1 MLRKCRAT
9 SAIIILLILICL
21 TTSCTPTANN
31 NLSSSENVKAF
42 CTTLQNGGFTIK
54 QVPFLPVDLM
64 KLYEAGR
71 LPSVAGN
78 NFGAPY
84 KGLFGALPA
93 GMEITDESQLVNAQA
108 QIEKWLYTTP
118 GLIKGWQINPDE
130 AVVLITKTPPECD
143 YFSYCGFIFYKYYE
157 KDQASKWVWT
167 SFNDPLNNLT
177 IKTSGTPNGDEGN
190 PYNQDTVIIL
200 TADKNTDQ
208 RVRSALIANGY
219 PEDIINTYVIPS
231 SMVKLGIGPE
241 YDTIVFGH
249 RVALFTDEEAG
260 QEYVNKV
267 SLAYRVTPTSPG
279 EFDPFP
285 APELR
290 VRGTGKTE
298 VDYQPALDEL
308 RHAIIAKYSDLN
320 AEELVT
326 SVWLSE
332 SYDAVQ
338 RGVFVAGESR
348 DTIYMRSDSFTLGDA
363 PNECVIVYGVNHAL
377 SGKATYANL
386 NFYGEALW
394 NGVAGIYSI
403 DYAGSAEPFLPN
415 NPLAKYLYVVKF
427 VRTGSSEKT
436 TVVVPTGPGVQGV
449 GLNELAFIGFRAYL
463 EPATKVGPNNTEL
476 LYDRVIK
483 FSPKK

>member
-1 MLRKCRAT
+1 MLRTFRAT

-21 TTSCTPTANN
+21 TTSCTPAADT
-31 NLSSSENVKAF
+31 NLTSSDNINAF
-42 CTTLQNGGFTIK
+42 CATLEKNGFTLK
-54 QVPFLPVDLM
+54 QAPFLPVDLL

-71 LPSVAGN
+71 LSSCAGN

-84 KGLFGALPA
+84 KALFGALPEN
-93 GMEITDESQLVNAQA
+93 MEIKDESQLNNAQE
-108 QIEKWLYTTP
+108 QIQNWLYSSQ
-118 GLIKGWQINPDE
+118 GLIKGWQMNPDE
-130 AVVLITKTPPECD
+130 AVVLIIKTPPECA

-157 KDQASKWVWT
+157 KDKQSKWVWT

-177 IKTSGTPNGDEGN
+177 IKTSGTPNGVKGN
-190 PYNQDTVIIL
+190 PYNQDTVIIF

-208 RVRSALIANGY
+208 HIRSALISTGY
-219 PEDIINTYVIPS
+219 SADIINTYVIPS

-241 YDTIVFGH
+241 FDTIVVGH
-249 RVALFTDEEAG
+249 RAALFADEKTG

-267 SLAYRVTPTSPG
+267 SLAFRVTPTSQG

-298 VDYQPALDEL
+298 VDFQPVLDEL
-308 RHAIIAKYSDLN
+308 RQAILTKYS
-320 AEELVT
+320 ELYADELGT

-338 RGVFVAGESR
+338 RGVFVGGESR
-348 DTIYMRSDSFTLGDA
+348 DTVYLRSDTFTLGDD
-363 PNECVIVYGVNHAL
+363 PNECIIVYGVNHAL
-377 SGKATYANL
+377 SGKATYANCS
-386 NFYGEALW
+386 FYGEAVW
-394 NGVAGIYSI
+394 NGVAGIYNI

-415 NPLAKYLYVVKF
+415 NPLAKYLYVCKF
-427 VRTGSSEKT
+427 VRISSSEKT
-436 TVVVPTGPGVQGV
+436 CVVVPTGPGVQEV
-449 GLNELAFIGFRAYL
+449 GLDELAFIGFRAYL
-463 EPATKVGPNNTEL
+463 EPSTKVGPNSIEL

-483 FSPKK
+483 FSPEK

>member
-1 MLRKCRAT
+1 MLRKFRAT
-9 SAIIILLILICL
+9 SAIIIFLVLACL
-21 TTSCTPTANN
+21 VTSCTPAAKTD
-31 NLSSSENVKAF
+31 LTSSESIQAF
-42 CTTLQNGGFTIK
+42 CATLEKNGFTTS
-54 QVPFLPVDLM
+54 QVPFLPVDLI

-71 LPSVAGN
+71 LSSCAGN

-93 GMEITDESQLVNAQA
+93 GMEITDESQLANAQA
-108 QIEKWLYTTP
+108 QIEKWLYNTP
-118 GLIKGWQINPDE
+118 GYIKGWQINPNE
-130 AVVLITKTPPECD
+130 AVVLITKTPPECA

-177 IKTSGTPNGDEGN
+177 IKTSGTPNGEKGN

-241 YDTIVFGH
+241 CDTIVFGH
-249 RVALFTDEEAG
+249 RVALFTDQEAG
-260 QEYVNKV
+260 DEYVKKI
-267 SLAYRVTPTSPG
+267 SLAYRVTPTSSG
-279 EFDPFP
+279 ELDPFP

-308 RHAIIAKYSDLN
+308 RRAILAEYSDLK
-320 AEELVT
+320 AEELGT
-326 SVWLSE
+326 SVWLAE

-338 RGVFVAGESR
+338 RGVFVGGESR
-348 DTIYMRSDSFTLGDA
+348 DTIYTRSEPFTLGDD

-377 SGKATYANL
+377 SGKATYANIC
-386 NFYGEALW
+386 FYGEAIW
-394 NGVAGIYSI
+394 NGVSGIYSV

-427 VRTGSSEKT
+427 VRTGSSGKT

-463 EPATKVGPNNTEL
+463 EPATKVGPNSTEL